1 MRQHEIFHVIKP
13 GVLTT
18 LQDMGR
24 HGYQQYGIPVSGAM
38 DTFALQVANI
48 LVGNPRSEVALEVTL
63 IGPTLKAKSQVTV
76 SITGAD
82 LSPSLNS
89 KPIKTWKSFTMKQ
102 GDILTF
108 GKRKKGMRAYIA
120 VAGGFDVPLFFGSKS
135 RDRNS
140 GLGLELEKDS
150 TLHGAKN
157 AVAKSVYLH
166 EQLIP
171 THENEVWIGVVQG
184 PHTTSFS
191 ANARETF
198 FNNTYTVDANSN
210 RMGYRLKSEKSVIP
224 SQEGIWSDPVPFGGI
239 QIPGSG
245 DPIILMADRQT
256 TGGYPRIGTVI
267 STDLPKVAQL
277 VPNNMLH
284 FYPTSVEQAQYKAK
298 QLEQELHKLETFR
311 HGKSY
316 Y

>member
-1 MRQHEIFHVIKP
+1 MQKHDIFNMIKP

-18 LQDMGR
+18 FQDMGR
-24 HGYQQYGIPVSGAM
+24 HGYQQFGIPVSGAM

-48 LVGNPRSEVALEVTL
+48 LVGNPRNEAALEVTI
-63 IGPTLKAKSQVTV
+63 IGPKLEAKSQVTV

-82 LSPSLNS
+82 LSLSLNGES
-89 KPIKTWKSFTMKQ
+89 IKLWKSFNMMP
-102 GDILTF
+102 GDTLTF

-120 VAGGFDVPLFFGSKS
+120 VAGGYDVPTFFGSKS
-135 RDRNS
+135 RDQNS
-140 GLGLELEKDS
+140 GLGMELEKDS
-150 TLHGAKN
+150 ILYGAKN
-157 AVAKSVYLH
+157 ATSKSVSLH

-171 THENEVWIGVVQG
+171 TYTNKVEIGVVEG

-191 ANARETF
+191 ANARDTF
-198 FNNTYTVDANSN
+198 FNNAYTVGANSN
-210 RMGYRLKSEKSVIP
+210 RMGYRLKSEKSVTP

-239 QIPGSG
+239 QIPGNG

-277 VPNNMLH
+277 TPNSQIH
-284 FYPTSVEQAQYKAK
+284 FYPISVEQAQEKARR
-298 QLEQELHKLETFR
+298 LERELHKLETFR
-311 HGKSY
+311 HGIS
-316 Y
+316 